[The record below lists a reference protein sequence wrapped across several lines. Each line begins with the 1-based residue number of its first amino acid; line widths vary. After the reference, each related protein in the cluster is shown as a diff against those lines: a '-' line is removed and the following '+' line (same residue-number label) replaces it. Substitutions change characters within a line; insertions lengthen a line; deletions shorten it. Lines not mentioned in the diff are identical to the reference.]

1 MLNRNALL
9 TAVCMTASLGLFVVT
24 SPAADET
31 TVTRTT
37 TVVQGDM
44 AAADLKLPAGIDAK
58 NFNDDKSIDKLFKA
72 VTEDGLSKNGFDNL
86 VSKLVDQDRDR
97 IKASLPSGRSLSNID
112 GNNNKGLTDLIND
125 FEGSFKTKY
134 NQKFDVDIGKVYTP
148 GFVHIMTG
156 EVVDPAL
163 LAGKWPL
170 APMGMSIKTDSAG
183 KVTQSDVDQAKNKAF
198 GGDVNLEKGRKVALA
213 HIMASHGMKG
223 FTASLIHENLT
234 GWKFDVPN
242 NITAEKL
249 HSNLVNNLTYLRQHK
264 DQWPADVNDAYR
276 EFSHAVVASLYD
288 INIGSDV
295 GTAGGNLS
303 PGSPRP
309 AEATNR

>member
-1 MLNRNALL
+1 MLNRTSLL

-37 TVVQGDM
+37 TVVPGNM
-44 AAADLKLPAGIDAK
+44 AAADLKLPAGILVKD
-58 NFNDDKSIDKLFKA
+58 FNDDKSIDKAFKA

-112 GNNNKGLTDLIND
+112 GNNNKRLVDAIND

-148 GFVHIMTG
+148 AFIHIMTG
-156 EVVDPAL
+156 EVSDPAL
-163 LAGKWPL
+163 LVGKWPL
-170 APMGMSIKTDSAG
+170 EPMPMSGMTGASG
-183 KVTQSDVDQAKNKAF
+183 KVSPADADQAKNKAF
-198 GGDVNLEKGRKVALA
+198 GGDVNLEKGRKVAIA
-213 HIMASHGMKG
+213 HLLPSHGMKG
-223 FTASLIHENLT
+223 FTASLIHENLI

-242 NITAEKL
+242 NLTAEKL
-249 HSNLVNNLTYLRQHK
+249 HGNLINNLTYLSQHK
-264 DQWPADVNDAYR
+264 DQWPADVNDGYR
-276 EFSHAVVASLYD
+276 QFSHAVVASMYD
-288 INIGSDV
+288 ITIGSDA
-295 GTAGGNLS
+295 GTASGNL
-303 PGSPRP
+303 PAGSPRP
-309 AEATNR
+309 TEATNR